1 MLMLME
7 YFKKVLLLV
16 IIVVVIFSGSS
27 AVYQSAPLMNQPIK
41 ADDVSL
47 TVLEVKERYAQA
59 KVSSTPSKDNSM
71 TNPDFGLL
79 PWHWSTTA
87 SYWVNPSNNYGL
99 SASAVT
105 NGIKACATTWDTQTK
120 ATVFYFQGTTSKSAG
135 KYDGYNVIA
144 WGAYSGNAIA
154 VTYVWS
160 NGTKIVETDTMLST
174 LYKWSLSSAA
184 GKMTVQDIMT
194 HEFGHWAGL
203 NDLYADADYWLT
215 MYGYAKCAETCK
227 QTLGLGDIKGLRIW
241 YGP

>member
-1 MLMLME
+1 ME
-7 YFKKVLLLV
+7 LFKTALLLV
-16 IIVVVIFSGSS
+16 VIAVVILSGSS
-27 AVYQSAPLMNQPIK
+27 LVYQSAPLMNQPIK

-59 KVSSTPSKDNSM
+59 QVSATPSKDNSM

-87 SYWVNPSNNYGL
+87 NYFVNPSNKYGL

-105 NGIKACATTWDTQTK
+105 NAIKTCANTWDKETG
-120 ATVFYFQGTTSKSAG
+120 AAVFYFQGTTSKSAG

-144 WGAYSGNAIA
+144 WGAYSGNVIA
-154 VTYVWS
+154 VTYIWS
-160 NGTKIVETDTMLST
+160 TATKIVETDTMLNT
-174 LYKWSLSSAA
+174 VYKWSLSGGA
-184 GKMTVQDIMT
+184 GKMIVQDIMT

-203 NDLYADADYWLT
+203 NDLYTDRDYWLT
-215 MYGYAKCAETCK
+215 MYGYAKYAETYK
-227 QTLGLGDIKGLRIW
+227 QTLGLGDIKGLEIW